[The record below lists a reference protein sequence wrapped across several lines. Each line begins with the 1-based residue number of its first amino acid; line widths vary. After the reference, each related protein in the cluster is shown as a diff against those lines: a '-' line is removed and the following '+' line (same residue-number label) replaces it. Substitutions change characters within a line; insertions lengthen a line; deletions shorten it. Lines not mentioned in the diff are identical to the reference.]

1 MEQTQILATAP
12 DAQYPI
18 LIGRGILQSLP
29 TLLAEHDLTGKV
41 AVVTN
46 QTIAPLYGEGLVAA
60 LGSRATLIQV
70 LDGEQYKTLDTIR
83 MLYDGFV
90 AAGLDR
96 RGIVIGL
103 GGGVVGDM
111 AGFAAATYLRGVA
124 FVQIPTSLLAMVDS
138 SVGGKV
144 GVDLPQGKNL
154 VGAFKQPEMVLVDT
168 AVLDTL
174 PDVEWRCGLAE
185 VIKAGFLRD
194 TSLLDLSLYQRG
206 NNGST
211 QTFIERAIAFKVD
224 IVQEDPY
231 EANIR
236 AWLNLGH
243 TFGHALER
251 ASNYQIRHG
260 EAVSIGLVAAARLS
274 HLHGLCDETL
284 PHRVEEMLTALDMPV
299 RYCDYKPADIR
310 AAMGTDKKRQ
320 SDRIRFVLLRAVGDP
335 VLCDDVP
342 DNKVLSVLE
351 ALQK

>member
-1 MEQTQILATAP
+1 
-12 DAQYPI
+12 
-18 LIGRGILQSLP
+18 
-29 TLLAEHDLTGKV
+29 
-41 AVVTN
+41 
-46 QTIAPLYGEGLVAA
+46 
-60 LGSRATLIQV
+60 LGTRTSLIQV
-70 LDGEQYKTLDTIR
+70 PDGEQYKTLDTIR
-83 MLYDGFV
+83 TLYDGFV
-90 AAGLDR
+90 DAGLDR
-96 RGIVIGL
+96 RGVVIGL
-103 GGGVVGDM
+103 GGGVIGDM
-111 AGFAAATYLRGVA
+111 AGFAAATYLRGIA

-206 NNGST
+206 DNGST

-251 ASNYQIRHG
+251 VSNYQIRHG
-260 EAVSIGLVAAARLS
+260 EAVSIGLVAAGRLS
-274 HLHGLCDETL
+274 HLHGLCDESV
-284 PHRVEEMLTALDMPV
+284 PGKVEAILNALSMST
-299 RYCDYKPADIR
+299 RYRDYQPADIR

-320 SDRIRFVLLRAVGDP
+320 SDRIRFVLLRAIGDP

-342 DNKVLSVLE
+342 DSEVLSVLE
-351 ALQK
+351 SLRE